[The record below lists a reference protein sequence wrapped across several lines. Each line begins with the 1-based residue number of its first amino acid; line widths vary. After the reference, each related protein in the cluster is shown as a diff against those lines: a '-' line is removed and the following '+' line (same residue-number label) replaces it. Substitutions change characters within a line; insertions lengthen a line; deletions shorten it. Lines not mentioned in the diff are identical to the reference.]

1 MKVLK
6 SILIFI
12 LALIIT
18 ILICLVYITNLLNN
32 TVLSKDY
39 VLSKLDETDYYNQ
52 ISIYIESNFEK
63 YINQSGLDDDVVKN
77 LITIENVK
85 ENTQKIL
92 NNMYDE
98 TQETINNEVLEQ
110 NLRNNIENYL
120 NKNNLTA
127 SQADIDAFVETIS
140 NEYLSS
146 ISHNKYEKKI
156 YNVISTTEN
165 TLSKIK
171 KIAIIGLIVTIL
183 LLAILNIKEIHNFFA
198 KIGVSILSSGLL
210 LIFTN
215 VFVNRKIDVKNL
227 LILNEAISHTLKSI
241 VLDILTKIS
250 KNGLVF
256 IILGLILIVVS
267 SYVKNLLKKD
277 VEEKN
282 KI

>member
-120 NKNNLTA
+120 NKNNLTPLHRA
-127 SQADIDAFVETIS
+127 AANGS
-140 NEYLSS
+140 N
-146 ISHNKYEKKI
+146 
-156 YNVISTTEN
+156 
-165 TLSKIK
+165 
-171 KIAIIGLIVTIL
+171 
-183 LLAILNIKEIHNFFA
+183 
-198 KIGVSILSSGLL
+198 KIGEL
-210 LIFTN
+210 LISKGAGINT
-215 VFVNRKIDVKNL
+215 KDIIYQIMKN
-227 LILNEAISHTLKSI
+227 H
-241 VLDILTKIS
+241 
-250 KNGLVF
+250 F
-256 IILGLILIVVS
+256 
-267 SYVKNLLKKD
+267 
-277 VEEKN
+277 
-282 KI
+282 